1 MSTDSVNE
9 ALTKVR
15 RFIETK
21 CKEFYSEEGYAN
33 RLAICNMMR
42 SYLMDEDVEGFI
54 AYTQRQLGRT
64 PDTMQDVL
72 EQLFAEVLGNED
84 AVWEEFEAQLRAA

>member
-9 ALTKVR
+9 SLTKVR

-21 CKEFYSEEGYAN
+21 CKEFYSEEGYAG

-42 SYLMDEDVEGFI
+42 SYLMDCDVEGFI

-72 EQLFAEVLGNED
+72 QQLFAEVLGNED
-84 AVWEEFEAQLRAA
+84 AVWEEFEAVLRAP

>member
-1 MSTDSVNE
+1 MSVDTVNE

-21 CKEFYSEEGYAN
+21 CKECYSEEGYAN

-42 SYLMDEDVEGFI
+42 SYLMDCDIEGFV

-72 EQLFAEVLGNED
+72 QQLFAEVLGDED
-84 AVWEEFEAQLRAA
+84 AVWEEFEVALRSE